1 MICTARRA
9 EVRLVGR
16 AEMLLRRRE
25 LSLGTPGRMQWS
37 WLADFGHEWQD
48 SPSLLGPLFA
58 SEQTTAIAFLRV
70 STLPHHFYF
79 DHARISHG
87 SDAMVKTH
95 EITARYLEY
104 INSRTFH
111 SSSNLDL
118 IILISTSITTI
129 STSSLAQQSTHSST
143 SPTNPNN
150 HQDAV
155 LHWCPLRSRRLGGLC
170 RRRLPRL

>member
-9 EVRLVGR
+9 EVRLVRR

-25 LSLGTPGRMQWS
+25 LSLGTPGHMQWS

-87 SDAMVKTH
+87 SDAVVKTH
-95 EITARYLEY
+95 EITARCLEY

-111 SSSNLDL
+111 SSSNPVL
-118 IILISTSITTI
+118 IIISTSITTI
-129 STSSLAQQSTHSST
+129 STSSLTQQSTHSST

-150 HQDAV
+150 HQNAV
-155 LHWCPLRSRRLGGLC
+155 LHWCPFRSRRLGGLC